1 MILPLFVAGCLA
13 ATPTPTEPPPTT
25 SAVQVVCD
33 ETRETRNKVASDV
46 ARTLDDALAVSAAQL
61 VILIDAA
68 CARE

>member
-13 ATPTPTEPPPTT
+13 ATPTPTEPPTT